1 MVCLTCRRD
10 STRLKSGNC
19 RFLENSVKAQDR
31 WKLGSDRILP
41 SLVSFHRHHSYFSVI
56 ILAFDWQHTSTS
68 LTMRPRSSVAQAPVD
83 NGKKPRRP
91 PKKRARGSDV
101 DGNQQTVEVVKSGAK
116 KAKWQPRPG
125 KLAALMNLPLDV
137 LFEVCPFCHGRYCLV
152 FKNASG
158 LWPPKSFRYTS
169 PGSHNERI

>member
-1 MVCLTCRRD
+1 MMMMIYSVQSRNDNKVCLTCRRD
-10 STRLKSGNC
+10 AFEERKLP
-19 RFLENSVKAQDR
+19 FLGKLSESPRR

-41 SLVSFHRHHSYFSVI
+41 SLVSFHRHHSNFSVI
-56 ILAFDWQHTSTS
+56 ILVFDWQHTSIS

-101 DGNQQTVEVVKSGAK
+101 DGNQQNVEVIKSGAK
-116 KAKWQPRPG
+116 RAKWQPRPG

-137 LFEVCPFCHGRYCLV
+137 LFEVCPFCHSRYM
-152 FKNASG
+152 FSA
-158 LWPPKSFRYTS
+158 
-169 PGSHNERI
+169 